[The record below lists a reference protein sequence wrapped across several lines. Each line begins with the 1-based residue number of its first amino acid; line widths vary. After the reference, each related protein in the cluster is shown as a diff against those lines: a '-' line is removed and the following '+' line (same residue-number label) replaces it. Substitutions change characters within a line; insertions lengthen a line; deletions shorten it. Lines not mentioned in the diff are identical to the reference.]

1 MSLEKFFM
9 NKVLRIGII
18 AICLGSIFSSVS
30 VSEAK
35 AQNIL
40 GEILRRMD
48 NYNKSLQSLKADV
61 TMVKFNPQLNVSD
74 TMVGTTS
81 YLPKTSKRVMFV
93 RIDWT
98 KPVQEQI
105 SVIGDSYE
113 LYRPRLNTVIQGKTE
128 KAKNSASVGG
138 ALGFMNMSKEQLKAN
153 FDVVYIGE
161 EQISGGTK
169 TWHVQLIPKTASSYK
184 LADLWIDSD
193 GTPLQAKITEK
204 NNDTTT
210 VLLARLQKNVT
221 IKGDEFKLA
230 YDRKKVK
237 VVKG

>member
-1 MSLEKFFM
+1 M
-9 NKVLRIGII
+9 NKVLRIGITV
-18 AICLGSIFSSVS
+18 ICLGFVFSSVS

-61 TMVKFNPQLNVSD
+61 TMVKYNPQLNVSD

-81 YLPKTSKRVMFV
+81 YLPKTAKRVMYV

-113 LYRPRLNTVIQGKTE
+113 LYRPRLNTVLQGKTQ

-138 ALGFMNMSKEQLKAN
+138 ALSFMNMSKDQLKAN
-153 FDVVYIGE
+153 YDVVYIGE

-169 TWHVQLIPKTASSYK
+169 TWHVQLTPKTASSYK
-184 LADLWIDSD
+184 VADLWIDGN

-210 VLLARLQKNVT
+210 VLLSNVIKNET
-221 IKGDEFKLA
+221 INSAIFKLK
-230 YDRKKVK
+230 YPSSTKKVPA
-237 VVKG
+237 

>member
-1 MSLEKFFM
+1 MK
-9 NKVLRIGII
+9 KVLRIGIS
-18 AICLGSIFSSVS
+18 AICLGFIFASVS

-61 TMVKFNPQLNVSD
+61 TMVKYNPQLNVSD

-81 YLPKTSKRVMFV
+81 YLPKTKNRGMYV

-113 LYRPRLNTVIQGKTE
+113 LYRPRLNTVIQGKTQR
-128 KAKNSASVGG
+128 AKNSASVGG
-138 ALGFMNMSKEQLKAN
+138 ALSFMNMSKEQLKAN
-153 FDVVYIGE
+153 YDVVYIGE
-161 EQISGGTK
+161 EQISGGAK
-169 TWHVQLIPKTASSYK
+169 TWHIQLTPKTATSYK
-184 LADLWIDSD
+184 LADLWIDGN
-193 GTPLQAKITEK
+193 GTPLQAKITE
-204 NNDTTT
+204 NNSDTTT
-210 VLLARLQKNVT
+210 VLMSNIVKNDT
-221 IKGDEFKLA
+221 INASIFKLK
-230 YDRKKVK
+230 YPNSVKKVN
-237 VVKG
+237 G

>member
-1 MSLEKFFM
+1 M
-9 NKVLRIGII
+9 NKVLRISVIVV
-18 AICLGSIFSSVS
+18 CLGFVLSSLS
-30 VSEAK
+30 VNEAR

-74 TMVGTTS
+74 TMVGTTN
-81 YLPKTSKRVMFV
+81 YLPKTAKRVMYV

-153 FDVVYIGE
+153 YDVVYIGE
-161 EQISGGTK
+161 EQINGGSK
-169 TWHVQLIPKTASSYK
+169 TWHIQLTPKTATSYK
-184 LADLWIDSD
+184 LADLWIDGD
-193 GTPLQAKITEK
+193 GVPRQAKITEK

-210 VLLARLQKNVT
+210 VLLANIVRNDT
-221 IKGDEFKLA
+221 INASIFKLKYPSSA
-230 YDRKKVK
+230 KKVPA
-237 VVKG
+237 